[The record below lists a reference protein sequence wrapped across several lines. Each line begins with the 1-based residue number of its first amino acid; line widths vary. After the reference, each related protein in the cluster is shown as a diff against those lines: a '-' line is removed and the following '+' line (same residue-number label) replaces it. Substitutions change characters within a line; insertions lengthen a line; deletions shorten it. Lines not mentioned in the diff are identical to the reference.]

1 MSDDRPGNGTLL
13 LGLARSAALL
23 AAAAAA
29 NAGRRAAATIV
40 GYLFVAALF
49 AASLC
54 FLTLSAYRALADG
67 LGEIFASLIVGCFY
81 LFAALALMLVLQ
93 LRRR

>member
-1 MSDDRPGNGTLL
+1 VSDDRPGNGTLL
-13 LGLARSAALL
+13 LGLAKSAALIG
-23 AAAAAA
+23 AAAAA

-40 GYLFVAALF
+40 GYLFVAALL
-49 AASLC
+49 AAGLC

-67 LGEIFASLIVGCFY
+67 LGEIFAALIVGCAY
-81 LFAALALMLVLQ
+81 LFAALTLALALQ